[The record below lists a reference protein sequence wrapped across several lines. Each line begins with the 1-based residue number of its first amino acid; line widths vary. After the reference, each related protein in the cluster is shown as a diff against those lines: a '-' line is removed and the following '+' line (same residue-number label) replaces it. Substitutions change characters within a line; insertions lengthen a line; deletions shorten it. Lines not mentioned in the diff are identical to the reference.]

1 MKLVKMRKGELIMN
15 TLTLNKKMIAAK
27 TVLIGVSIICAVV
40 LPQIFH
46 AIGIVSGTGAA
57 VGAAFLP
64 MHIPV
69 LIAGFTGGPVAG
81 ITAGII
87 SPILSFAISGMP
99 TALLLPFITIELAVY
114 GLVSGLLSKAKLNS
128 FIKLI
133 ITQTAG
139 RLVRALAVIFA
150 IFVLGNSQLTVASI
164 GAFIT
169 SGLFGILIQW
179 AVIPLLTDKMK
190 GIRNLYE

>member
-1 MKLVKMRKGELIMN
+1 MN
-15 TLTLNKKMIAAK
+15 TLTLNKKTIAAK
-27 TVLIGVSIICAVV
+27 TILIAASIICAVV

-46 AIGIVSGTGAA
+46 AIGVVSGTGAA

-69 LIAGFTGGPVAG
+69 LLAGFTGGPIAG

-87 SPILSFAISGMP
+87 SPVLSFAISGMP
-99 TALLLPFITIELAVY
+99 TSALLPFITIELAVY

-128 FIKLI
+128 FVKFI

-139 RLVRALAVIFA
+139 RIARAAAMIFA
-150 IFVLGNSQLTVASI
+150 IYILSDNQITIASI

-179 AVIPLLTDKMK
+179 AIIPLLADKMK
-190 GIRNLYE
+190 GIKKLYE

>member
-1 MKLVKMRKGELIMN
+1 MN
-15 TLTLNKKMIAAK
+15 TLALNKKTIAAK
-27 TVLIGVSIICAVV
+27 TILIGASIICAVI

-46 AIGIVSGTGAA
+46 AIGVVSGTGAA

-69 LIAGFTGGPVAG
+69 LLAGFAGGPVVG

-87 SPILSFAISGMP
+87 SPVLSFAISGMP
-99 TALLLPFITIELAVY
+99 TSALLPFITIELAVY
-114 GLVSGLLSKAKLNS
+114 GLVAGLISKAKLNS
-128 FIKLI
+128 FVKLI

-139 RLVRALAVIFA
+139 RLARASAVIFS
-150 IFVLGNSQLTVASI
+150 IFVLGSSQFTLASI

-190 GIRNLYE
+190 GIKKLYE